1 MGVGALCLPET
12 NTNWQAK
19 GVYASWKRLLRCT
32 WQHSSCA
39 SSFTK
44 DNFISVNHQPG
55 RTATV
60 LTDNWTSRAIEVG
73 TDPYS
78 MGRWSNVMLRGRKGR
93 KTLLVTAYRV
103 CKQTLISAIGPTT
116 APVQQH
122 RHLTRQWMEHVTEEP
137 QPSLQ
142 FILDLQ
148 AWLENMMN
156 ITQKSYY
163 VLMLMRISHT
173 CKANMF
179 PLLTLFMKK

>member
-19 GVYASWKRLLRCT
+19 EAYASWKRLLRRT
-32 WQHSSCA
+32 WKHSSCA

-44 DNFISVNHQPG
+44 DNFISVNQPG
-55 RTATV
+55 GTATV
-60 LTDNWTSRAIEVG
+60 LTDSWTSRAIEVG
-73 TDPYS
+73 TDPYG
-78 MGRWSNVMLRGRKGR
+78 MGRWSNVVLRGRKGR

-116 APVQQH
+116 APAQHH
-122 RHLTRQWMEHVTEEP
+122 RHLTRQWMEHDTEEP
-137 QPSLQ
+137 QPRLQ

-156 ITQKSYY
+156 NKTEII
-163 VLMLMRISHT
+163 LCLDANEDISHT
-173 CKANMF
+173 
-179 PLLTLFMKK
+179 